1 VWEQNPV
8 KKRVNIN
15 RDLTVKELAKVLAV
29 RETVV
34 IKHLFYNMELMRT
47 VNQIVELG
55 VARQVA
61 EELGFEVSD
70 ES

>member
-1 VWEQNPV
+1 M
-8 KKRVNIN
+8 KKRVSIN
-15 RDLTVKELAKVLAV
+15 QDLTVRELAKVLAV

-47 VNQIVELG
+47 VSEIVELG
-55 VARQVA
+55 IARQVA